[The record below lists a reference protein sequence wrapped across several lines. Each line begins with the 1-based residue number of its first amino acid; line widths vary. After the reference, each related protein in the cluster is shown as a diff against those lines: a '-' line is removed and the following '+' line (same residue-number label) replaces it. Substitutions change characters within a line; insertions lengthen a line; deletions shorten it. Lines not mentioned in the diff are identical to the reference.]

1 MPRLSRLLRVR
12 ICSSGE
18 EAACGKR
25 QTAIG
30 LDVGREMLRWR
41 VCPSC
46 ENVSTPQRP
55 KLTVV
60 LAQCPSIS
68 RTRRTLQGSEYTR
81 GRKRANENHS
91 LLLLLWTE
99 IDTTFSTLLYFSFE
113 LLDATM
119 ERSAWPPTAASAT
132 TTATS
137 ADRTSCPTSSARS
150 RAWSVPRP
158 RLPGTGGTCCVIL
171 CVCMHGQIRTT
182 NLSCSRAYTN
192 GRHFSRPKREL

>member
-1 MPRLSRLLRVR
+1 MPPLSRLLRVR

-30 LDVGREMLRWR
+30 LRWTGDAAVESLSFVR
-41 VCPSC
+41 KRL
-46 ENVSTPQRP
+46 NASTSEA
-55 KLTVV
+55 TFV
-60 LAQCPSIS
+60 LAQCPWIS

-150 RAWSVPRP
+150 RAWSVPPP